1 MILIKMPVSGVERNF
16 PRGFLVC
23 RGGKGTM
30 HRKLEKVVRA
40 EGGLFRKMT
49 EV

>member
-1 MILIKMPVSGVERNF
+1 MPNVSGVERNF

-23 RGGKGTM
+23 GGGRGAMG
-30 HRKLEKVVRA
+30 RKPEKVVRA

-49 EV
+49 EVRFS